1 MVDFT
6 EITPSEAVLVNASR
20 GALGDLLGQSHLDPL
35 LGAPGKNKLFPTLIP
50 FLKNKAF
57 R

>member
-1 MVDFT
+1 MVDYSA
-6 EITPSEAVLVNASR
+6 ISSQDAVFVNASR
-20 GALGDLLGQSHLDPL
+20 GALGDKLGQSHLDPL